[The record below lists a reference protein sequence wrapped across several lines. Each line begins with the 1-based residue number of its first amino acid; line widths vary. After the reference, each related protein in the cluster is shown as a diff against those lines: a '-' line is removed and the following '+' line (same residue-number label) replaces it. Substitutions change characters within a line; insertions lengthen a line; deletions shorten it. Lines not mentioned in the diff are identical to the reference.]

1 MSFNDLIETIK
12 IVLTV
17 GSWFIYWLLS
27 MVLLII
33 VLYIIGKVCFEE
45 KTDLI
50 VAAIVDNFHK
60 LF

>member
-12 IVLTV
+12 IVLIV
-17 GSWFIYWLLS
+17 GSWFIYWLLF

-33 VLYIIGKVCFEE
+33 VLYIIGKACFEE